1 MSGLIHDYKG
11 RILINNKKIKNKNG
25 LLNLNLTYVPQNSL
39 TIDESL
45 KENIRLGRPKIKR
58 QMYNKILKTV
68 ELQKLNKRFNYNSN
82 KSIGER
88 GAKISGGQNQ
98 RVGIARAL
106 YNQPSVLILD
116 AALNAIDTKTKSKI
130 LSNIFKLYSNKL
142 IIIISHSKDDLKIVI
157 KSFQLIM
164 EKLQE

>member
-1 MSGLIHDYKG
+1 
-11 RILINNKKIKNKNG
+11 
-25 LLNLNLTYVPQNSL
+25 
-39 TIDESL
+39 
-45 KENIRLGRPKIKR
+45 
-58 QMYNKILKTV
+58 MYNKILKTV

-116 AALNAIDTKTKSKI
+116 EALNAIDTKTKSKI

-142 IIIISHSKDDLKIVI
+142 IIIISHSKDDLKNCNKIFSINNGKVTRI
-157 KSFQLIM
+157 KY
-164 EKLQE
+164 